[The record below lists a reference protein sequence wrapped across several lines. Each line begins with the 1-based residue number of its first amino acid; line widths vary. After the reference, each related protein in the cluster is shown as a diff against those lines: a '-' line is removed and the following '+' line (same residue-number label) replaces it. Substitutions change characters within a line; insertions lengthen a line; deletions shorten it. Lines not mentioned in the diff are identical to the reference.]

1 MELSHGNVGQMP
13 LDEYVAVVAR
23 IYSKH
28 DNHRS
33 IWDVW
38 LHTLHHAAGV
48 AEQIRRGAAD
58 KDLHIEIADFS
69 LWLFTLVLKLTGR
82 FGQSDGRS
90 ETPVESLIRIQN
102 NCSDLLWHKYP
113 KTCPSCYARRIAVGR
128 IGEESLYPRACECST
143 QEPLPKGGKQRRE
156 RINALREHSKEI
168 SSEKPRSIDEWQEM
182 FGTIFA
188 RSVEARSLTDIA
200 LHLMEELGEVSD
212 AMIRMYTYRKDTF
225 IHGEPNWRQSSLEA
239 QIADVFSR
247 LFGLVEKLNRVKIK
261 IQSGVVQPY
270 IPVRLSTIIWE
281 RYGSDSE
288 GAFHCPFCACVVC
301 SCGIILVPATRPIED
316 LLEKYI

>member
-1 MELSHGNVGQMP
+1 MVLSRGNVGQIP
-13 LDEYVAVVAR
+13 LNEYVAVVAR

-28 DNHRS
+28 DNHRT

-38 LHTLHHAAGV
+38 SHTLHHAAGV

-90 ETPVESLIRIQN
+90 ETPGESLIRIHN
-102 NCSDLLWHKYP
+102 DCSDLLWHKYP
-113 KTCPSCYARRIAVGR
+113 KTCPSCYARRIGAGAVG
-128 IGEESLYPRACECST
+128 EERLEPKPCDCPT
-143 QEPLPKGGKQRRE
+143 HPPLPKDGKLRRE
-156 RINALREHSKEI
+156 RINALRQHSEKI
-168 SSEKPRSIDEWQEM
+168 RSEKPSSIDEWQEM
-182 FGTIFA
+182 FRTIFA
-188 RSVEARSLTDIA
+188 GSIEARSLTDLA

-212 AMIRMYTYRKDTF
+212 AMIRMYTYRENSF
-225 IHGEPNWRQSSLEA
+225 IDGEPNWRQSSLEA

-247 LFGLVEKLNRVKIK
+247 LFVLVEKLSLVKTK
-261 IQSGVVQPY
+261 EQLGNAQPY
-270 IPVRLSTIIWE
+270 IPVRLSTIIWG
-281 RYGSDSE
+281 RYGSESE
-288 GAFHCPFCACVVC
+288 GSFYCPSCSRLVC

-316 LLEKYI
+316 LLEKFL